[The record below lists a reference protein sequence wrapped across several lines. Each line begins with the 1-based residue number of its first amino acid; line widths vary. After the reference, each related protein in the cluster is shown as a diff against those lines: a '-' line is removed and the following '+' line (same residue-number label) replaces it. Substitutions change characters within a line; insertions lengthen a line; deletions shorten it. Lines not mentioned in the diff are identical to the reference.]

1 MEASGEERTAGA
13 AAAVGRIPEQSRGA
27 ERPRGPGRAAPAG
40 APPDGGPDGAEP
52 SAGQPE
58 TGTGRRGFLRAL
70 LVAGIGAA
78 AVGGAMVEDVLPGGA
93 RLRRAIG
100 MTGPDGTVPA
110 VEPGPVRTDQ
120 LASKARGRRIE
131 LTVISPPGTA
141 PRADLPV
148 CLALHGRGGSAAAL
162 VDLGL
167 PQFLAAATAK
177 GVPPFHLVA
186 VDGGEATYWHR
197 RTPGDDPMA
206 MLLDEVPGWLA
217 ARGLAAPTGV
227 LGISMGGSGAL
238 QYARARDGGLAAA
251 ALLSPALFTSWD
263 DARPVDAYQDEAD
276 WVAHEPLRHL
286 DRPLTRRLAVWCGTE
301 DPFCPAAR
309 RLADRAAETHFP
321 RGAHTDGFWRRV
333 LPDATAFLGQ
343 ALARRT

>member
-1 MEASGEERTAGA
+1 MGASGEERTAGTTA
-13 AAAVGRIPEQSRGA
+13 EVGRIPEQSRGVWRA
-27 ERPRGPGRAAPAG
+27 VPGDEAPAG
-40 APPDGGPDGAEP
+40 GPEGPPAAE
-52 SAGQPE
+52 QPE
-58 TGTGRRGFLRAL
+58 TGTGRRRFLRAL
-70 LVAGIGAA
+70 LVAGVGTA
-78 AVGGAMVEDVLPGGA
+78 AVGGAMIEDVLPGGD

-110 VEPGPVRTDQ
+110 VGPGPVRTDQ

-131 LTVISPPGTA
+131 LTVVSPPGSA
-141 PRADLPV
+141 PGADLPV

-206 MLLDEVPGWLA
+206 MLLDEVPRWLA

-238 QYARARDGGLAAA
+238 QYARARNGGLAAA
-251 ALLSPALFTSWD
+251 ALLSPALFTSWG
-263 DARPVDAYQDEAD
+263 DARPVDAYQDQAD
-276 WVAHEPLRHL
+276 WEAHEPLRHL

-309 RLADRAAETHFP
+309 KLADRAAETHFP

-343 ALARRT
+343 ALARRA